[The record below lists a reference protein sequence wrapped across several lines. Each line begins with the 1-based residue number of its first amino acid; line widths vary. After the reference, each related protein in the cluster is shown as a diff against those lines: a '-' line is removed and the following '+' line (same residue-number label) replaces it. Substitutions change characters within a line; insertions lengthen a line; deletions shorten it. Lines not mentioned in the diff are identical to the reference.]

1 MKKNPII
8 KKMLLLLTSLLFS
21 VFVLTACTVNVNVN
35 TPSAAKDETTEAPAT
50 EVTQEDI
57 EKVIVG
63 RWVTVER
70 DGQPALTN
78 KKKVYNFVSLT
89 EAYVSL
95 SRTDDPSW
103 VNENKGDVV
112 INGNVVTITTHPSEG
127 GTVVDELIITDI
139 SANTFTTDFKHTH
152 SNEGAEPIIRE
163 YAETFMRVDD
173 DFSSDIIGTWEGKCI
188 SEGSV
193 FDDGQKHRWEYKD
206 DGTFVY
212 YVKDGD
218 EWTPSTNTL
227 NEYFVEGNL
236 LCTRWIEDDEENREW
251 WELFIDGDTMRWVA
265 LREDKDGNTFTAE
278 FEMTKVK

>member
-35 TPSAAKDETTEAPAT
+35 TPSAAKDEATEAPIT

-63 RWVTVER
+63 RWVTVEVN
-70 DGQPALTN
+70 GHPALTN
-78 KKKVYNFVSLT
+78 EKKVYNFVSLT
-89 EAYVSL
+89 EARVSL
-95 SRTDDPSW
+95 SRIDDQTW
-103 VNENKGDVV
+103 VNGDKGDVD

-127 GTVVDELIITDI
+127 ATVVDELNITDI
-139 SANTFTTDFKHTH
+139 SANTFTTDFKVTLN
-152 SNEGAEPIIRE
+152 NEGSEPVVRE
-163 YAETFMRVDD
+163 HVDTFMRVDD

-193 FDDGQKHRWEYKD
+193 FDDGQEHRWEYKD

-265 LREDKDGNTFTAE
+265 LRDDKDGNTFTAE